1 MHLKWLR
8 QSKALPIDSDAA
20 MQRLDLKSLR
30 YDRFGKSV
38 LIEGRK
44 VLLEIPHEALEA
56 MTNRA
61 LDEREAVEKVVE
73 EQKRF
78 TRLAEIIP
86 ADDGKINIT
95 THMLLNDGMH
105 ETGD

>member
-1 MHLKWLR
+1 
-8 QSKALPIDSDAA
+8 

-38 LIEGRK
+38 LIEGRQI
-44 VLLEIPHEALEA
+44 VVEISHDALEA
-56 MTNRA
+56 MTNRT
-61 LDEREAVEKVVE
+61 LDEREALEKVVE

-95 THMLLNDGMH
+95 TTMLLNDGMH